1 MVKYDCEVEKYVVHY
16 GEGKKRAFDAAENA
30 IEFGIQKM
38 DEGLEVDIKQINV
51 LVGWY

>member
-16 GEGKKRAFDAAENA
+16 GEGKKRAFDEDEDA
-30 IEFGIQKM
+30 IEFGRQMIDK
-38 DEGLEVDIKQINV
+38 GFEVDIKQINV

>member
-16 GEGKKRAFDAAENA
+16 GKGLKRAFDEVENA
-30 IEFGIQKM
+30 IEFARQKM
-38 DEGLEVDIKQINV
+38 DEGFEVEVKQINV